1 MSTKPTPGPSIIIDF
16 PTAEL
21 QAIRDVLQ
29 NETAWDRDA
38 DTGGFNTYH
47 SADNPERVLAPVHE
61 EAEWKVLNSAMLR
74 IDLELERRKQR
85 QEKFDRLFPE
95 LPASPA
101 NQTDQNEVDHQ
112 VDFQYHRIGR
122 D

>member
-21 QAIRDVLQ
+21 QALQTLLQ

-38 DTGGFNTYH
+38 DTGGFNAYY
-47 SADNPERVLAPVHE
+47 SADNPDRVLAPVHE

-74 IDLELERRKQR
+74 IDLELERRKR
-85 QEKFDRLFPE
+85 TEHVRCGQEKFDRLFPE
-95 LPASPA
+95 LLAG
-101 NQTDQNEVDHQ
+101 QTGETDQT
-112 VDFQYHRIGR
+112 GR
-122 D
+122 TGE

>member
-1 MSTKPTPGPSIIIDF
+1 MFTTDLTTPF
-16 PTAEL
+16 TTAEL
-21 QAIRDVLQ
+21 EAVRNVLQ

-38 DTGGFNTYH
+38 DTGGFNSYH
-47 SADNPERVLAPVHE
+47 SADNPERVLTPVHE

-95 LPASPA
+95 LPASLA
-101 NQTDQNEVDHQ
+101 SQTNQTGGTIE
-112 VDFQYHRIGR
+112 
-122 D
+122 

>member
-1 MSTKPTPGPSIIIDF
+1 MSTKQTPGPSIIIDF

-38 DTGGFNTYH
+38 DTGGFNSYH
-47 SADNPERVLAPVHE
+47 SADNPERVLMPVHE

-95 LPASPA
+95 LPASPTS
-101 NQTDQNEVDHQ
+101 QTGDTA
-112 VDFQYHRIGR
+112 
-122 D
+122 

>member
-1 MSTKPTPGPSIIIDF
+1 MSTTTELTTPF
-16 PTAEL
+16 TTAEL
-21 QAIRDVLQ
+21 QAMRDLLQ

-38 DTGGFNTYH
+38 DTGGFNAYY
-47 SADNPERVLAPVHE
+47 SDDNLNRVLTPVHE
-61 EAEWKVLNSAMLR
+61 EAEWKVLNSALLR

-101 NQTDQNEVDHQ
+101 NQTDQTGETA
-112 VDFQYHRIGR
+112 
-122 D
+122 

>member
-21 QAIRDVLQ
+21 QAIQTLLQ

-38 DTGGFNTYH
+38 DTGGFNAYH
-47 SADNPERVLAPVHE
+47 SADNPDRVLTPVHE

-74 IDLELERRKQR
+74 ISLELERRKQR
-85 QEKFDRLFPE
+85 QEKFDRLFPTQ
-95 LPASPA
+95 S
-101 NQTDQNEVDHQ
+101 TDQTGPTGEM
-112 VDFQYHRIGR
+112 GETA
-122 D
+122 

>member
-21 QAIRDVLQ
+21 QAIRNVLQ

-38 DTGGFNTYH
+38 DTGGFNSYH
-47 SADNPERVLAPVHE
+47 SADNPDRVLTPVHE

-74 IDLELERRKQR
+74 IGIELERRKQR
-85 QEKFDRLFPE
+85 QEKFDRLFPTQS
-95 LPASPA
+95 ASPTS
-101 NQTDQNEVDHQ
+101 QTGGTVE
-112 VDFQYHRIGR
+112 
-122 D
+122 

>member
-21 QAIRDVLQ
+21 QAIQDVLQ

-38 DTGGFNTYH
+38 DTGGFNSYH
-47 SADNPERVLAPVHE
+47 SDDNPERVLAPVHE

-74 IDLELERRKQR
+74 IDIELERRKQR

-101 NQTDQNEVDHQ
+101 SQTDQT
-112 VDFQYHRIGR
+112 GGTA
-122 D
+122 

>member
-21 QAIRDVLQ
+21 QALQTLLQ

-38 DTGGFNTYH
+38 DTGGFNSYH
-47 SADNPERVLAPVHE
+47 SADNPERVLTPVHE
-61 EAEWKVLNSAMLR
+61 EAEWKVLNSALLR

-95 LPASPA
+95 LPASPTS
-101 NQTDQNEVDHQ
+101 QTDQT
-112 VDFQYHRIGR
+112 GGTA
-122 D
+122 

>member
-21 QAIRDVLQ
+21 QAVRNVLQ

-38 DTGGFNTYH
+38 DTGGFNAYH
-47 SADNPERVLAPVHE
+47 SADNPERVLTPVHE

-74 IDLELERRKQR
+74 IDLELERRKHTER
-85 QEKFDRLFPE
+85 VRCEQEKFDRLFPE
-95 LPASPA
+95 LPTSPA
-101 NQTDQNEVDHQ
+101 SQTGGTVE
-112 VDFQYHRIGR
+112 
-122 D
+122 

>member
-21 QAIRDVLQ
+21 QAILDVLQ

-38 DTGGFNTYH
+38 DTGGFNAYY
-47 SADNPERVLAPVHE
+47 SADNPDRVLTPVHE

-74 IDLELERRKQR
+74 IGIELERRKHTER
-85 QEKFDRLFPE
+85 VRCEQEKFDRLFPTQS
-95 LPASPA
+95 ASPTS
-101 NQTDQNEVDHQ
+101 QTGGAVE
-112 VDFQYHRIGR
+112 
-122 D
+122 

>member
-1 MSTKPTPGPSIIIDF
+1 MFTTDLTTPF
-16 PTAEL
+16 TTAEL
-21 QAIRDVLQ
+21 EAVRNVLQ

-38 DTGGFNTYH
+38 DTGGFNSYH
-47 SADNPERVLAPVHE
+47 SADNPERVLTPVHE

-101 NQTDQNEVDHQ
+101 SQTNQTGGTIE
-112 VDFQYHRIGR
+112 
-122 D
+122 

>member
-21 QAIRDVLQ
+21 QALQTLLQ

-38 DTGGFNTYH
+38 DTGGFNAYH
-47 SADNPERVLAPVHE
+47 SDDNPERVLTPVHE

-85 QEKFDRLFPE
+85 QEKFDRLFPTQS
-95 LPASPA
+95 ASPTS
-101 NQTDQNEVDHQ
+101 QTGGTVE
-112 VDFQYHRIGR
+112 
-122 D
+122 